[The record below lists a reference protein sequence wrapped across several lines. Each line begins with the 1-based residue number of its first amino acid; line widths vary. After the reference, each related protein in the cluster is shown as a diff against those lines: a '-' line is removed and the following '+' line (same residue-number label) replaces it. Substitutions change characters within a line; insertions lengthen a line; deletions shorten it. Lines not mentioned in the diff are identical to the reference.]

1 MASCSRLA
9 IRTRPGSGSTY
20 ALTYWESHML
30 ARQVQF
36 NYEPIAG
43 AVRVDGI
50 SVSVGVWTML
60 NCAKPQQTVH
70 GRLFVYL

>member
-1 MASCSRLA
+1 
-9 IRTRPGSGSTY
+9 
-20 ALTYWESHML
+20 ML

-43 AVRVDGI
+43 AIRVDGI
-50 SVSVGVWTML
+50 YVSVDVWTML
-60 NCAKPQQTVH
+60 NCAKPQQRVH

>member
-1 MASCSRLA
+1 
-9 IRTRPGSGSTY
+9 
-20 ALTYWESHML
+20 ML

-36 NYEPIAG
+36 NYKPIAG

-50 SVSVGVWTML
+50 SVSLGVWTML